1 MDEITII
8 NRSEWREWLEKN
20 HHSSPGV
27 WAVFYKKHSNIP
39 TLDYED
45 FVEEALCFGWI
56 DSIIKKLDEE
66 RYARKVT
73 PRRPGSAWSELNKKR
88 VLKLEKARL
97 MTDAGRK
104 VIHAAKKAGKWNI
117 TGMPEINV
125 EMVSEFQNALDHNHK
140 AKSFFEQLTLS
151 YQKRYLLWI
160 QMAKKPDT
168 RNRRIREAI
177 DLLCN
182 NQKLGLK

>member
-8 NRSEWREWLEKN
+8 SRSEWRQWLEKN
-20 HHSSPGV
+20 HCSSPGV
-27 WAVFYKKHSNIP
+27 WAVFYKKHCNVP

-73 PRRPGSAWSELNKKR
+73 PRRPDSVWSELNKKR
-88 VLKLEKARL
+88 ILKLEKAGL
-97 MTDAGRK
+97 TTDAGRK
-104 VIHAAKKAGKWNI
+104 MVDIAKK
-117 TGMPEINV
+117 TGVWDKTDKPDIKTIMDL
-125 EMVSEFQNALDHNHK
+125 EFQNALDRNHK

-151 YQKRYLLWI
+151 QQRRYLLWI
-160 QMAKKPDT
+160 QMAKRPDT
-168 RNRRIREAI
+168 RNRRIQEAI
-177 DLLCN
+177 SLLN
-182 NQKLGLK
+182 KNKTLGLK